1 MSEAKRKEIDRNFAA
16 LMAQIDTLLPLHVG
30 QYALMRNGEIIEFY
44 TSWEDAYKTGV
55 RFYEDGLFSVQKVT
69 NRPVDLGYFSH
80 AVHFG

>member
-16 LMAQIDTLLPLHVG
+16 LTAQIDTLLPLHVG

-55 RFYEDGLFSVQKVT
+55 RF
-69 NRPVDLGYFSH
+69 
-80 AVHFG
+80 